1 MNGDEIEMQE
11 MRDADENVGAN
22 APLISR
28 EEQHEDHLQDEDERT
43 QHGEAHISIQNA
55 GRVVWLVTL
64 SAGISGLL
72 FGYDTGVISATL
84 VSIGRD
90 LDDHPLNTL
99 DKSLITASTS
109 LFALLSAPETGH
121 FADKYGRRFVILMG
135 NLLFITGAVIQ
146 AVATSVA
153 VMALGRAVVGAAI
166 GYASCATPLYITE
179 LSPAQMRGRLVTIQ
193 SLFITGGQVLAYL
206 VGWGLAY
213 APNGWRWMV
222 GLGAVP
228 AIAQLCLLTQMLET
242 PRWLAKSGKQVRA
255 RSVLCKVYA
264 GLPEDSR
271 QKTIETVLSSI
282 QTEIEEEGNQS
293 GRPETQP
300 PASSTASAHLKHNLK
315 RLFHVPGNR
324 RALTIACMLQGLQQ
338 LCGFN
343 SLMYFS
349 ATIFAM
355 VGFTSPIGASL
366 SIALTNFVFT
376 VFAFNY
382 IDTVGRRKIL
392 LRSIP
397 FMVIGLAVCGVAFMF
412 IYTAPVDSDKTHVYY
427 GNGSPWPPLL
437 LLSMIL
443 YVAAYAIGLGCV
455 PWQQS
460 ELFPLQVRSLGSG
473 LATATNW
480 SSNFVIGIS
489 FLPLMAAIGATLTF
503 WLYALICT
511 IGWVGVYKI
520 YPETAGL
527 ELEGIGAL
535 LKDGWG
541 VKESIEG
548 FRARKRAGRRKNG
561 DADDDDV
568 DS

>member
-1 MNGDEIEMQE
+1 MKTTLK
-11 MRDADENVGAN
+11 MRARERGMEN
-22 APLISR
+22 
-28 EEQHEDHLQDEDERT
+28 
-43 QHGEAHISIQNA
+43 HISHLRNA

-90 LDDHPLNTL
+90 LDNHPLTTL
-99 DKSLITASTS
+99 DKSLVTAITSF
-109 LFALLSAPETGH
+109 FALLCAPQTGYL
-121 FADKYGRRFVILMG
+121 ADKYGRRFVILVG
-135 NLLFITGAVIQ
+135 NLLFITGAIIQ
-146 AVATSVA
+146 AVSTSVW
-153 VMALGRAVVGAAI
+153 VMVVGRAIVGAAI

-193 SLFITGGQVLAYL
+193 SLFITGGQVLAYI
-206 VGWGLAY
+206 VGWGLSY
-213 APNGWRWMV
+213 AANGWRWMV

-228 AIAQLCLLTQMLET
+228 ALLQLFLLTRMLET
-242 PRWLAKSGKQVRA
+242 PRWLVKSNYQQRA
-255 RSVLCKVYA
+255 RTVLGQVYA
-264 GLPEDSR
+264 GVPESSR
-271 QKTIETVLSSI
+271 LKTVETVLSSI
-282 QTEIEEEGNQS
+282 ETEIAKEEG
-293 GRPETQP
+293 QP
-300 PASSTASAHLKHNLK
+300 GASEVGSAAANPVGANFKHTLQ
-315 RLFHVPGNR
+315 RLLHVPGNR

-397 FMVIGLAVCGVAFMF
+397 FMVIGLAVCGVAFLF
-412 IYTAPVDSDKTHVYY
+412 IYTSDETHVYY

-489 FLPLMAAIGATLTF
+489 FLPSMAAIGPTLTF
-503 WLYALICT
+503 WIYALICT

-541 VKESIEG
+541 VTESIEG
-548 FRARKRAGRRKNG
+548 FRARKRAGRWKDR
-561 DADDDDV
+561 DADDSDV
-568 DS
+568 HS

>member
-1 MNGDEIEMQE
+1 MSGEEIELQV
-11 MRDADENVGAN
+11 MRDADENEDAH
-22 APLISR
+22 APLISGR
-28 EEQHEDHLQDEDERT
+28 DDEHDQLTDGGETTRY
-43 QHGEAHISIQNA
+43 GEANISLRNA

-84 VSIGRD
+84 VSIGTD
-90 LDDHPLNTL
+90 LGGNRLTTW
-99 DKSLITASTS
+99 DKSCITAVTSLCALITA
-109 LFALLSAPETGH
+109 PQTGYL
-121 FADKYGRRFVILMG
+121 ADKYGRRSVILLG
-135 NLLFITGAVIQ
+135 NLLFILGAVVQ
-146 AVATSVA
+146 AVSTNVA
-153 VMALGRAVVGAAI
+153 IMIAGRSLVGAAI

-179 LSPAQMRGRLVTIQ
+179 LSPALMRGRLVTIQ
-193 SLFITGGQVLAYL
+193 SLFITGGQVIAYF

-213 APNGWRWMV
+213 AINGWRWMV

-228 AIAQLCLLTQMLET
+228 AIVQLCLLTQMLET
-242 PRWLAKSGKQVRA
+242 PRWLVKSRHLERA
-255 RSVLCKVYA
+255 RDVLGKVYR
-264 GLPEDSR
+264 GMSEDLR
-271 QKTIETVLSSI
+271 QKTVDSVLASI
-282 QTEIEEEGNQS
+282 QAEITEEDEQAGGPRAHEPRS
-293 GRPETQP
+293 KTPGRNFTY
-300 PASSTASAHLKHNLK
+300 TIK
-315 RLFHVPGNR
+315 RLLFVPGNR

-355 VGFTSPIGASL
+355 VGFASPIGASL
-366 SIALTNFVFT
+366 SIALTNFIFT

-397 FMVIGLAVCGVAFMF
+397 FMMVGLVVCGVAFIF
-412 IYTAPVDSDKTHVYY
+412 IYTEPVDSDNMPVYH
-427 GNGSPWPPLL
+427 GDGSPFPLML

-443 YVAAYAIGLGCV
+443 YVASYAIGLGCV

-489 FLPLMAAIGATLTF
+489 FLPLMTAIGAPLTF
-503 WLYALICT
+503 WLYALICAV
-511 IGWVGVYKI
+511 GWIGVYQI

-535 LKDGWG
+535 LKSGWG
-541 VKESIEG
+541 VKESIES
-548 FRARKRAGRRKNG
+548 FQARKQARKAKAAIENG
-561 DADDDDV
+561 GDEDG
-568 DS
+568 